1 MTTFSAAGC
10 GVGQNQLANSGPF
23 LQLFGSNFMTHVSH
37 NSQLPLVSIIIPTR
51 LRLHFL
57 QLTVD
62 AIRAQTYHNFEL
74 IVVADGHQQ
83 DVCAYIQSL
92 QDPRITY
99 AASQF
104 AGRPS
109 VVRNFGIRLAKGEF
123 IAFCDDDDLWLPD
136 KLATQVAFMEQR
148 GIDFCFTAAGV
159 IDADG
164 NKIEQPAI
172 GYRRKISLA
181 WFLMSLGDNIYPST
195 IMLRRKR
202 LDAIKLFDESPKLRQ
217 GEDYE
222 FFARFL
228 EISPGYGIDQELV
241 LYRGHSGSIQERS
254 VMRWFHNQLNLQKAL
269 YRTKSFPRSVLLV
282 RLLRVFYWMARISTA
297 ALSMSVQSKIRML
310 NVRLFRT

>member
-1 MTTFSAAGC
+1 
-10 GVGQNQLANSGPF
+10 
-23 LQLFGSNFMTHVSH
+23 MTHVSH
-37 NSQLPLVSIIIPTR
+37 NSQLPLVSIVIPTR
-51 LRLHFL
+51 KRIDFLR
-57 QLTVD
+57 LTVD
-62 AIRAQTYHNFEL
+62 AIRAQTYSNFEL

-83 DVCAYIQSL
+83 DVCDYIQSL
-92 QDPRITY
+92 QDTRVSY
-99 AASQF
+99 AACQF

-109 VVRNFGIRLAKGEF
+109 VARNFGIRLATGEF
-123 IAFCDDDDLWLPD
+123 IAFCDDDDLWLAD
-136 KLATQVAFMEQR
+136 KLMTQVEFMEQR

-164 NKIEQPAI
+164 NKIEQPQI

-195 IMLRRKR
+195 IMLRRRK
-202 LDAIKLFDESPKLRQ
+202 LASIKLFDESPKLRQ

-228 EISPGYGIDQELV
+228 EIAPGYGIDRELV

-254 VMRWFHNQLNLQKAL
+254 VTRWFLHQLNLQKAL

-282 RLLRVFYWMARISTA
+282 RLMRVCYWMARISTV
-297 ALSMSVQSKIRML
+297 ALSMQVQNKVRLL

>member
-1 MTTFSAAGC
+1 
-10 GVGQNQLANSGPF
+10 
-23 LQLFGSNFMTHVSH
+23 MTHVSH
-37 NSQLPLVSIIIPTR
+37 NSQLPLVSIVIPTR
-51 LRLHFL
+51 KRIDFLR
-57 QLTVD
+57 LTVD
-62 AIRAQTYHNFEL
+62 AIRAQTYPNFEL

-83 DVCAYIQSL
+83 DVCDYIQSL
-92 QDPRITY
+92 QDTRVSY
-99 AASQF
+99 AACQF

-109 VVRNFGIRLAKGEF
+109 VARNFGIRLATGEF
-123 IAFCDDDDLWLPD
+123 IAFCDDDDLWLAD
-136 KLATQVAFMEQR
+136 KLVTQVEFMEQR

-164 NKIEQPAI
+164 NKIEQPQI

-195 IMLRRKR
+195 IMLRRGK
-202 LDAIKLFDESPKLRQ
+202 LASIKLFDESPKLRQ

-228 EISPGYGIDQELV
+228 EIAPGYGIDRELV

-254 VMRWFHNQLNLQKAL
+254 VTRWFLHQLNLQKAL

-282 RLLRVFYWMARISTA
+282 RLMRVFYWMARISTV
-297 ALSMSVQSKIRML
+297 ALSMQVQNKVRLL
-310 NVRLFRT
+310 NLRLFRT

>member
-1 MTTFSAAGC
+1 
-10 GVGQNQLANSGPF
+10 
-23 LQLFGSNFMTHVSH
+23 MTHVSH
-37 NSQLPLVSIIIPTR
+37 NSQLPLVSIVIPTR
-51 LRLHFL
+51 KRIDFLR
-57 QLTVD
+57 LTVD
-62 AIRAQTYHNFEL
+62 AIRAQTYSNFEL

-83 DVCAYIQSL
+83 DVCDYIQSL
-92 QDPRITY
+92 QDARVSY
-99 AASQF
+99 AACQF

-109 VVRNFGIRLAKGEF
+109 VARNFGIRLATGEF
-123 IAFCDDDDLWLPD
+123 IAFCDDDDLWLAD
-136 KLATQVAFMEQR
+136 KLMTQVEFMEQR

-164 NKIEQPAI
+164 NKIEQPQI

-195 IMLRRKR
+195 IMLRRRK
-202 LDAIKLFDESPKLRQ
+202 LASIKLFDESPKLRQ

-228 EISPGYGIDQELV
+228 EIAPGYGIDRELV

-254 VMRWFHNQLNLQKAL
+254 VTRWFMHQLNLQKAL

-282 RLLRVFYWMARISTA
+282 RLMRVCYWMARISTV
-297 ALSMSVQSKIRML
+297 ALSMQVQNKVRLL